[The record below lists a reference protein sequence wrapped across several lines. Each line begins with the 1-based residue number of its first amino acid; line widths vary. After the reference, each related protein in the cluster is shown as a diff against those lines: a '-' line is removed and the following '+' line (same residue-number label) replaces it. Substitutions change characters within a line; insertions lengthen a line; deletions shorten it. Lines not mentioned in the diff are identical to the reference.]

1 MKIIQKELKFESHSL
16 NLILKALSSAGLE
29 ARLVGGCVRD
39 ALIGKR
45 VVDIDIAVAGTPDK
59 ISKILTKE
67 NFNIFRIL
75 PEFGIIMVAVGNEV
89 FEIAS
94 LRKDIKCYGRR
105 ADVEFTNDFALDSN
119 RRDFTINALSYDV
132 QEQKIYDYQGGIDD
146 LHNKQVK
153 FIGRAEDKIKEDYS
167 RILRFFR
174 FSSCYA
180 NDIDAEGYK
189 ACVENKK
196 GLEMISRFTINKEL
210 DKIIMSPKCSL
221 AIAEIE
227 KAGINTFGKLKL
239 KELPQP
245 VGHRF
250 LETEYAI
257 LFSNNPSD
265 KVKTQLKKFLFP
277 KRLVDAVTDIISI
290 KEGDDINFELLKR
303 WEAKCE
309 MEKYV
314 EFATKLNLINEQKRS
329 EFLNTFS
336 SSAPVFP
343 ITSHYLMNLGITGK
357 KLGETISLLKNSWI
371 KSGFSLSKSELLN
384 MLGK

>member
-167 RILRFFR
+167 RIL
-174 FSSCYA
+174 
-180 NDIDAEGYK
+180 
-189 ACVENKK
+189 
-196 GLEMISRFTINKEL
+196 
-210 DKIIMSPKCSL
+210 
-221 AIAEIE
+221 
-227 KAGINTFGKLKL
+227 
-239 KELPQP
+239 
-245 VGHRF
+245 
-250 LETEYAI
+250 
-257 LFSNNPSD
+257 
-265 KVKTQLKKFLFP
+265 
-277 KRLVDAVTDIISI
+277 
-290 KEGDDINFELLKR
+290 
-303 WEAKCE
+303 
-309 MEKYV
+309 
-314 EFATKLNLINEQKRS
+314 
-329 EFLNTFS
+329 
-336 SSAPVFP
+336 
-343 ITSHYLMNLGITGK
+343 
-357 KLGETISLLKNSWI
+357 
-371 KSGFSLSKSELLN
+371 
-384 MLGK
+384 